1 MIKIRKFKEE
11 WVDGLKIKPDQWN
24 DLSYYEIFKNPSKKE
39 LNDSDGYD
47 TRGVILKNG
56 DFYIVSPSEELIHVS
71 LLKILSTIK
80 IITTKWID
88 DDWGKDGD
96 SLTEFLCVERAGD
109 SFDFYQSE
117 SYFIKIMPS
126 LFEEYKINFKKN
138 NPSYTLFIRSER
150 VFNLND

>member
-1 MIKIRKFKEE
+1 MIKIRNFKEE
-11 WVDGLKIKPDQWN
+11 WVDGVKIIPDEWHN
-24 DLSYYEIFKNPSKKE
+24 IGYYEIFKNPTKSE
-39 LNDSDGYD
+39 LNEANPRY

-56 DFYIVSPSEELIHVS
+56 DFYVVKPSEELIHVS
-71 LLKILSTIK
+71 LIKILSAVK
-80 IITTKWID
+80 IMTTKWID
-88 DDWGKDGD
+88 DKWGKDGS
-96 SLTEFLCVERAGD
+96 SLVEFLCVERAED

-117 SYFIKIMPS
+117 SYFIEIMPS